1 MTEHNPYGRDELM
14 VIAAVR
20 YCLGRQTY
28 IVSDCATWL
37 IANWERFAPGTR
49 KLIQRDIEKAFA
61 EDDRLFSIGYHYR
74 PLGMDC
80 DGADWVRVR
89 KLWNVDADLQAVSDT
104 SEQLGGY

>member
-1 MTEHNPYGRDELM
+1 MTANNPYGRDDMM

-28 IVSDCATWL
+28 IVSDCADWL

-49 KLIQRDIEKAFA
+49 KLIQRD

-80 DGADWVRVR
+80 DGAEWERVR
-89 KLWNVDADLQAVSDT
+89 NLWNVDADLQAVSDT
-104 SEQLGGY
+104 SEQLGGH